1 MDPPMFRLPVGL
13 PARTLVR
20 TLERTVGA
28 WIVEELNPPG
38 RRFRVE
44 INLLDAL
51 PVYRAGSSLQ

>member
-1 MDPPMFRLPVGL
+1 MFRLPVGL